1 MANAATLNSPSS
13 SKIGVLD
20 EATTT
25 IRDRILGALYAITRG
40 TNRPVN
46 LSEVR
51 ERLTDV
57 NGSEFDRVISWLDRE
72 GTLVLDRGADTTY
85 VKLTSPTFVSE
96 NVPCP
101 MKDRVLGAIC
111 SVARGPYRMAP
122 LHEVRAR
129 LVDFTPIE
137 IDHAI
142 VALTM
147 RGDIEIGQG
156 LEQGWVRLSP
166 FAKAI
171 PGYFA
176 GMPGYQNGMP
186 GYQNVMPGY
195 QNVMP
200 TVFHG
205 PTPGYGMVHPFMVRP
220 LVERVA
226 QQLWEMRGRHSH
238 YDHLNWVEAEQIVHQ
253 QLCGHHGQS
262 FGHQGQSF
270 GF

>member
-1 MANAATLNSPSS
+1 MANAATLNPPSS
-13 SKIGVLD
+13 KVGVVD
-20 EATTT
+20 EATAT
-25 IRDRILGALYAITRG
+25 IRDRILGSLYAITRG

-51 ERLTDV
+51 ERTNDV
-57 NGSEFDRVISWLDRE
+57 NGNEFDRVISWLDRE
-72 GTLVLDRGADTTY
+72 GVIVLDRGADMTY
-85 VKLTSPTFVSE
+85 VKLTSPSYVSE

-111 SVARGPYRMAP
+111 TLARGPFRMAP

-129 LVDFTPIE
+129 LVDFTPVE
-137 IDHAI
+137 IDRAI

-156 LEQGWVRLSP
+156 MEQGWVRLAP
-166 FAKAI
+166 FARTI
-171 PGYFA
+171 PGYYA
-176 GMPGYQNGMP
+176 GMPGFQGGMP
-186 GYQNVMPGY
+186 GFQGGM
-195 QNVMP
+195 
-200 TVFHG
+200 
-205 PTPGYGMVHPFMVRP
+205 PGYGMVHPFMVRP

-238 YDHLNWVEAEQIVHQ
+238 FDHLNWVEAEQLVHQ
-253 QLCGHHGQS
+253 QLCGN
-262 FGHQGQSF
+262 QGNGF